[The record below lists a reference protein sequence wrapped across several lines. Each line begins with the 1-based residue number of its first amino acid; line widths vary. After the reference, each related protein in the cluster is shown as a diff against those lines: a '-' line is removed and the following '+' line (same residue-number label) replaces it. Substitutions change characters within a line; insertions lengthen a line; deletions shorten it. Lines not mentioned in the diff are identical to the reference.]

1 MGYKVTI
8 LAAVFAAVSFAQS
21 LEEGIEQLHAARNAE
36 AAATFRSALEQ
47 DPASGRARYYLIQAL
62 VDDRKTD
69 EAGKVLAEVPDGS
82 KDSGYLE
89 LARAWVEINS
99 RQFEDA
105 LQSIGKALDM
115 DAGNPEL
122 PYVRGVLELTRK
134 NYSAAAADLERAME
148 ITPSNANAHY
158 YAGLA
163 YNGLKKPDKMVNQ
176 FQTFLKLAPDSPNA
190 AKVRSL
196 LRAVR

>member
-1 MGYKVTI
+1 LGYKVTV
-8 LAAVFAAVSFAQS
+8 LVAAFAAITFGQS
-21 LEEGIEQLHAARNAE
+21 LEEGIEQLHAAKSAE
-36 AAATFRSALEQ
+36 AAATLRSAIEQ
-47 DPASGRARYYLIQAL
+47 DPTSGRARYYLVQAL
-62 VDDRKTD
+62 IDDKKMD
-69 EAGKVLAEVPDGS
+69 EATKVLADIPNEC
-82 KDSGYLE
+82 KDNDYLE
-89 LARAWVEINS
+89 LARAWVAIHSKQYEGAQKS
-99 RQFEDA
+99 VE
-105 LQSIGKALDM
+105 KALDM
-115 DAGNPEL
+115 NADNPEL
-122 PYVRGVLELTRK
+122 PYVRGVLELTQK
-134 NYSAAAADLERAME
+134 NYSAAAADLERAAE